1 MRLSRHA
8 KIRELLLGAE
18 DGLTIKQ
25 LEQLLQA
32 PDKSLQKTMPNVWGI
47 YIDRWKPAKRGQFAS
62 VWMCVN
68 VPDNIPNPKKAK
80 HVSTRICS

>member
-1 MRLSRHA
+1 MRTSRHT
-8 KIRELLLGAE
+8 KIRQLLQASE

-32 PDKSLQKTMPNVWGI
+32 PNKSVQQTMPNVWGV
-47 YIDRWKPAKRGQFAS
+47 YIDRWQPVGRGQFAS

-68 VPDNIPNPKKAK
+68 VPDNIPKPKNTKAC
-80 HVSTRICS
+80 TQ

>member
-1 MRLSRHA
+1 VRPSKHA
-8 KIRELLLGAE
+8 KIRELLLASE

-32 PDKSLQKTMPNVWGI
+32 PDKSVQKSISKIWGV
-47 YIDRWKPAKRGQFAS
+47 YIDRWQLAPRGQFAS

-68 VPDNIPNPKKAK
+68 VPDNTPRPKKK
-80 HVSTRICS
+80 NTCTP

>member
-8 KIRELLLGAE
+8 KIRELLLEAE

-25 LEQLLQA
+25 LEQLLQTK
-32 PDKSLQKTMPNVWGI
+32 DKSLHKTMPNVWGT
-47 YIDRWKPAKRGQFAS
+47 YIDRWQPVGYGQFAS

-80 HVSTRICS
+80 RCTQ

>member
-32 PDKSLQKTMPNVWGI
+32 PERSLQKTMPNVWGI
-47 YIDRWKPAKRGQFAS
+47 YIDRWQSAPRGQFAS

-80 HVSTRICS
+80 RCTQ